1 MSALKRIPIKY
12 VRDKAKSRYKKD
24 SCCYICA
31 SEGLLDFHHFL
42 TVDILFDDWLK
53 NEKIII
59 ESVEDILA
67 VRETFIEQHIYE
79 LYDYAITLC
88 RDCHKRLHSIYGQR
102 PALRTAE
109 KQVRWVEI
117 QRGKFKSK

>member
-24 SCCYICA
+24 SCCYICT

-79 LYDYAITLC
+79 LYEYAITLC

-102 PALRTAE
+102 PPIRTAE

-117 QRGKFKSK
+117 QRGKSKRK